1 MRAGVGS
8 GPPLGKS
15 VASAGLNA
23 GEVCLEEVA
32 SELGFLVGTFRG
44 DDLSSLGFRVI
55 RPESLRGADE
65 GEQGI
70 DAGGDSPEDHFL
82 GALGWIYGCTPTP
95 PQTLDGARWSPRG
108 EVSIRVGSHCC
119 SGVYLARPLGCRDC
133 AASTVPAGFCS
144 QWACRLPLWSHCS
157 HSRREGR
164 QEARG
169 LTDARRARETH
180 TVLSRSA

>member
-1 MRAGVGS
+1 MRAGMGS

-32 SELGFLVGTFRG
+32 SELGFPVGTFRG

-119 SGVYLARPLGCRDC
+119 SGGVLGTAPWMQGLCSLHCPRWVLQPVGLPSATVVPL
-133 AASTVPAGFCS
+133 
-144 QWACRLPLWSHCS
+144 
-157 HSRREGR
+157 
-164 QEARG
+164 
-169 LTDARRARETH
+169 
-180 TVLSRSA
+180 